1 MEIEKE
7 ISKTIEKSIEKNVDV
22 ITRDLKSYIP
32 NNIVEV
38 IASHVFSFIVALLI
52 FFIGK
57 WIVNKIVAILGKVLR
72 KINGIDET
80 LVKFLENIV
89 YYALLTVVIIAAL
102 NKLGIAT
109 TSFLAILGAAG
120 LAIGLAL
127 KDSLGNFASGVMI
140 VIFKP
145 FKVGDSV
152 VAGGVTGTVTEVT
165 IFNTVFLTADNQK
178 IIVPNSSITGGS
190 ITNVNANDTRRVDI
204 IVGISYEDNI
214 KHAKEVLANIINE
227 NSKVLKDKA
236 VGINVTE
243 LADSSVN
250 LTINVWVKSSDF
262 ASTKAELL
270 ESIKTTFDEVGI
282 TIPYPKQEVYQ
293 YNKN

>member
-57 WIVNKIVAILGKVLR
+57 WIVNKIVTILGKVLR

-152 VAGGVTGTVTEVT
+152 VAGGVTGIVTEVT

-227 NSKVLKDKA
+227 NSKVLKDKS

>member
-57 WIVNKIVAILGKVLR
+57 WIVNKIVTILGKVLR

-152 VAGGVTGTVTEVT
+152 IAGGVTGTVTEVT

-227 NSKVLKDKA
+227 NSKVLKDKS

-250 LTINVWVKSSDF
+250 ITINVWVKSSDF

>member
-57 WIVNKIVAILGKVLR
+57 WIVNKIVTILGKVLR

-80 LVKFLENIV
+80 LVRFLENIV

-152 VAGGVTGTVTEVT
+152 VAGGVTGIVTEVT

-227 NSKVLKDKA
+227 NSKVLKDKS

>member
-1 MEIEKE
+1 M
-7 ISKTIEKSIEKNVDV
+7 SIEKNIEKVVDQNV
-22 ITRDLKSYIP
+22 EQITRDFKSFIP
-32 NNIVEV
+32 DNIVE
-38 IASHVFSFIVALLI
+38 IAIGYSISFVFALLI

-57 WIVNKIVAILGKVLR
+57 WISKSVVKILGKALR
-72 KINGIDET
+72 KVGGVDET

-120 LAIGLAL
+120 LAVGLAL

-145 FKVGDSV
+145 FKVGDTV
-152 VAGGVTGTVTEVT
+152 IAGGITGTVTEVS

-178 IIVPNSSITGGS
+178 IIVPNSKITSSS
-190 ITNVNANDTRRVDI
+190 ITNVNAKDTRRIDI

-214 KHAKEVLANIINE
+214 KQAKEVLEKVVKENE
-227 NSKVLKDKA
+227 RVLKDKSVAIA
-236 VGINVTE
+236 VAE

-250 LTINVWVKSSDF
+250 ISVNVWVKSSDYG
-262 ASTKAELL
+262 SVKSELL
-270 ESIKTTFDEVGI
+270 EDIKVTFDEFGI
-282 TIPYPKQEVYQ
+282 SIPYPKQDVYH
-293 YNKN
+293 YNKD

>member
-57 WIVNKIVAILGKVLR
+57 WIVNKIVTILGKVLR

-80 LVKFLENIV
+80 LVRFLENIV

-227 NSKVLKDKA
+227 NSKVLKDKS

-250 LTINVWVKSSDF
+250 ITINVWVKSSDF
-262 ASTKAELL
+262 ASAKAELL

>member
-57 WIVNKIVAILGKVLR
+57 WIVNKIVTILGKVLR

-89 YYALLTVVIIAAL
+89 YYVLLTVVIIAAL

-152 VAGGVTGTVTEVT
+152 IAGGVTGTVTEVT

-262 ASTKAELL
+262 ASAKAELL

>member
-1 MEIEKE
+1 
-7 ISKTIEKSIEKNVDV
+7 
-22 ITRDLKSYIP
+22 
-32 NNIVEV
+32 
-38 IASHVFSFIVALLI
+38 
-52 FFIGK
+52 
-57 WIVNKIVAILGKVLR
+57 
-72 KINGIDET
+72 
-80 LVKFLENIV
+80 
-89 YYALLTVVIIAAL
+89 
-102 NKLGIAT
+102 
-109 TSFLAILGAAG
+109 
-120 LAIGLAL
+120 
-127 KDSLGNFASGVMI
+127 
-140 VIFKP
+140 
-145 FKVGDSV
+145 
-152 VAGGVTGTVTEVT
+152 
-165 IFNTVFLTADNQK
+165 
-178 IIVPNSSITGGS
+178 SSITGGS

-250 LTINVWVKSSDF
+250 ITINVWVKSSDF

>member
-57 WIVNKIVAILGKVLR
+57 WIVNKIVTILGKVLR
-72 KINGIDET
+72 RINGIDET

-190 ITNVNANDTRRVDI
+190 ITNVNVNDTRRVDI

-262 ASTKAELL
+262 ASAKAELL

>member
-72 KINGIDET
+72 RINGIDET

-152 VAGGVTGTVTEVT
+152 VAGGVTGIVTEVT

-227 NSKVLKDKA
+227 NSKVLKDKS

-250 LTINVWVKSSDF
+250 ITINVWVKSSDF

-282 TIPYPKQEVYQ
+282 SIPYPKQEVYQ

>member
-57 WIVNKIVAILGKVLR
+57 WIVNKIVTILGKVLR

-80 LVKFLENIV
+80 LVRFLENIV

-227 NSKVLKDKA
+227 NSKVLKDKS

-250 LTINVWVKSSDF
+250 ITINVWVKSSDF